1 MTNTDIVRKYEE
13 LLAQLEDAVAVLDLT
28 LLGYS
33 KGVTEATIST
43 VSYNLRQLIAQHN
56 QYTLDYRKEK

>member
-13 LLAQLEDAVAVLDLT
+13 LLAQLEDTVAVLDLT

-43 VSYNLRQLIAQHN
+43 VSYNLRQLVAQHN